1 MAKTSVSLITY
12 AIAHR
17 KTQEVLFRLLRRSDF
32 AVSLTIVPFKP
43 RPERSTQIQHRP
55 DQFNGPRADLLAAG
69 FGLAM
74 HRIEEWRSF
83 HRSIDYFLIC
93 TGTLMEPEFCAAA
106 TIINCHPG
114 LVTESRGLDAFKW
127 AIYHGR
133 SLGNTLHI
141 IDAQIDAGRVLHQER
156 TPVFED
162 DDIEVLAR
170 RHYEAE
176 IDLLANFDRYL
187 DGGAIFG
194 LPPQEPARRMPPQLE
209 SEMIERF
216 GRYKLMAVRANS

>member
-1 MAKTSVSLITY
+1 MAKRSISLITY
-12 AIAHR
+12 EIAHR
-17 KTQEVLFRLLRRSDF
+17 KTQEILFRILRRGGFS
-32 AVSLTIVPFKP
+32 VSLTIVPFKP
-43 RPERSTQIQHRP
+43 RAERQTRIQHRP
-55 DQFNGPRADLLAAG
+55 DQFSGPPARSLARAFDLPCRPVEDWG
-69 FGLAM
+69 
-74 HRIEEWRSF
+74 SF
-83 HRSIDYFLIC
+83 HRSVEYFLIC

-106 TIINCHPG
+106 SIINCHPG
-114 LVTESRGLDAFKW
+114 LVPESRGLDAFKW

-141 IDAQIDAGRVLHQER
+141 IDAQIDAGRVLHQEQ

-187 DGGAIFG
+187 DGGAVFE
-194 LPPQEPARRMPPQLE
+194 LPPQEPTRRMPPQLE
-209 SEMIERF
+209 AETVARF
-216 GRYKLMAVRANS
+216 GRYKLKAVRANS